1 MVKLQLFLKKIETL
15 GDYRVCLAVAI
26 DNDVIRKQ
34 LGECHCLDG
43 KLCSFDFTNL

>member
-15 GDYRVCLAVAI
+15 GDYRVCLAVAN
-26 DNDVIRKQ
+26 DNDVFRKQ